1 MVQINP
7 APEYKRL
14 IAERLTTKTSAKL
27 FSFLPLL
34 KQSQAPNPGLM
45 RLLMNSNVGLTFT
58 LFRRLTI
65 HS

>member
-1 MVQINP
+1 MVQVYSG
-7 APEYKRL
+7 PEYKRL
-14 IAERLTTKTSAKL
+14 LAERLTTKTSAKL
-27 FSFLPLL
+27 LSYRPLL
-34 KQSQAPNPGLM
+34 KQSQAPNPWLM